1 MRTICLS
8 CRSVGVFDLRQLIE
22 IRRRLHCTIQ
32 TMDADNLGSCCPRP
46 DRQSGRVNLLL
57 QSFSAAFPRNAATVR
72 APSPAESCREVQ
84 RRQYRL
90 TFLLKGTGPAAGIQ
104 PPQHSASKAGPTL
117 QGKSSRGASFT
128 SVKQLRE
135 HWRFGRF
142 RASRFGNPGRA
153 SPPGRLPETLDPSHF
168 GRFPRLVKSAHGK
181 G

>member
-1 MRTICLS
+1 MSAEWPLDEMPTTSASR
-8 CRSVGVFDLRQLIE
+8 REIE
-22 IRRRLHCTIQ
+22 GGKGKVTSSFVMTCSNPNSH
-32 TMDADNLGSCCPRP
+32 
-46 DRQSGRVNLLL
+46 L